1 MLTQNFNI
9 AAPHISRFLIKAK
22 YFLIR
27 GKTWLDRN
35 KEIEIN
41 LLVLSLSGV
50 LLFGDNHNFGLVLG
64 WN

>member
-1 MLTQNFNI
+1 MT
-9 AAPHISRFLIKAK
+9 HRISILLLLIFQRFLIKAN